1 MTRRE
6 AFAIGA
12 SSSFAI
18 IARCV
23 VCAEYRGHQRDKK
36 GAGCPVWQDL
46 VDKKFAKARLVA
58 TIRCAGARPPEH
70 NRGSKS
76 KTPRTGER
84 WR

>member
-12 SSSFAI
+12 SSFA

-23 VCAEYRGHQRDKK
+23 VRRISWAPGDKK

-58 TIRCAGARPPEH
+58 TIRCADARPPEH
-70 NRGSKS
+70 YRGSKS
-76 KTPRTGER
+76 KTPPTGER